1 MVGNSDAHQ
10 KLKSKDNM
18 NKTMTLKLIAETAYN
33 AGYGAKLNFATL
45 DIIEKVPGFL
55 GFSGLAVG
63 IYSLFVPTLTT
74 THVAAAMVL
83 LGVVTLYLAMYLS
96 DRKSYDET
104 GKALTGQFNDLKKLY
119 YTAKS
124 RPDTADFQDL
134 LQAHDAIQS
143 KTVGTS
149 VSKQVLF
156 SDWYAHYKFFWQQQI
171 DWLDEQ
177 KNFSLFRDKVPLTA
191 WVAIGVIAATAVYL
205 VARNLNF
212 ISCLQA

>member
-1 MVGNSDAHQ
+1 
-10 KLKSKDNM
+10 M
-18 NKTMTLKLIAETAYN
+18 NKAMTLKLIAETAYN
-33 AGYGAKLNFATL
+33 VGYGAKLNFATL

-74 THVAAAMVL
+74 NHVAAAMVL
-83 LGVVTLYLAMYLS
+83 LGVVTLYLAMYLP
-96 DRKSYDET
+96 DRQSYDET
-104 GKALTGQFNDLKKLY
+104 GKVLTGQFNELKKLY

-134 LQAHDAIQS
+134 LQAHDVIQS
-143 KTVGTS
+143 TTVNLS

-177 KNFSLFRDKVPLTA
+177 KNFRFVRDKVPLSA
-191 WVAIGVIAATAVYL
+191 WLAIGAISVAAIYAT
-205 VARNLNF
+205 ARNLNV
-212 ISCLQA
+212 ISCMPAGVAA

>member
-1 MVGNSDAHQ
+1 
-10 KLKSKDNM
+10 M

-33 AGYGAKLNFATL
+33 VGYGAKLNFATL
-45 DIIEKVPGFL
+45 DIIEKMPGFL
-55 GFSGLAVG
+55 GFTGLAVG

-74 THVAAAMVL
+74 NHVAATMVL
-83 LGVVTLYLAMYLS
+83 LGVITLYLAMYLP
-96 DRKSYDET
+96 DRQRYDET
-104 GKALTGQFNDLKKLY
+104 GKALTGQFNELKRLY
-119 YTAKS
+119 YTTKS
-124 RPDTADFQDL
+124 RPDTADFHDL

-143 KTVGTS
+143 KTVSAS

-177 KNFSLFRDKVPLTA
+177 KNFRLFRDKVPLTA
-191 WVAIGVIAATAVYL
+191 WFAIGAIAAAAIYL
-205 VARNLNF
+205 AARKLNF

>member
-1 MVGNSDAHQ
+1 
-10 KLKSKDNM
+10 M

-33 AGYGAKLNFATL
+33 IGYGAKLNFATL

-63 IYSLFVPTLTT
+63 IYSLFIPTLTT
-74 THVAAAMVL
+74 NHVAAAMVL
-83 LGVVTLYLAMYLS
+83 VGVITLYLAMYLP
-96 DRKSYDET
+96 DRQRYDET
-104 GKALTGQFNDLKKLY
+104 GIALTGQFNELKSLY
-119 YTAKS
+119 YMVKS

-143 KTVGTS
+143 RNLSTA
-149 VSKQVLF
+149 VSKQVMF

-177 KNFSLFRDKVPLTA
+177 KNFRLFRDKVPLTA
-191 WVAIGVIAATAVYL
+191 WFALGVIASAAIYL
-205 VARNLNF
+205 AARNLDF
-212 ISCLQA
+212 VSCLQA